1 MENSENKKS
10 EAEEDVVIVKDD
22 EEEVEKREVCIC
34 AILQK
39 SLFVFSLIYIALFFR
54 KRIIKKKISRTVIQK

>member
-22 EEEVEKREVCIC
+22 EEEVEKREVCIRV
-34 AILQK
+34 ILQK
-39 SLFVFSLIYIALFFR
+39 SLFASAKFILLSFLG
-54 KRIIKKKISRTVIQK
+54 KG